1 MLKMAML
8 KEKIK
13 IDMMTPSLDEDWKLW
28 QLVWRESTQAVQLL
42 FSLDLKF
49 IGMPYY

>member
-13 IDMMTPSLDEDWKLW
+13 IDMMTPSLVEEMKVMACGSKEINSSD
-28 QLVWRESTQAVQLL
+28 STSV
-42 FSLDLKF
+42 F
-49 IGMPYY
+49 I